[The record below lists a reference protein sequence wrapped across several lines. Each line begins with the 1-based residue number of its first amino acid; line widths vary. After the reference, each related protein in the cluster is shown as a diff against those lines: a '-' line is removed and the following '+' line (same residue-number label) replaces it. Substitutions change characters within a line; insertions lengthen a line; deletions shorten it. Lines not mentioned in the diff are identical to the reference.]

1 MTAEIKRRGFLKML
15 GMASGTLAAPSFTT
29 QAASSLTSLADKR
42 APAYQ
47 SYKDLWREQW
57 RWDKVVRGTHLINCW
72 YQAACSWDVYVRD
85 GLVYREE
92 QAAEYPQTNADVPD
106 FNPRGC
112 QKGCSFSQRI
122 YDPTRIRYPLK
133 RVGERGS
140 NQWQRV
146 SWDEALDDIAEKY
159 LDTLLEDGSDC
170 VIWDQGPGVDM
181 GTTSAGFMRL
191 ANFTR
196 AIILDMVSETGDS
209 HRGAAETIGTC
220 GGERSADDFF
230 YSDLI
235 LIWGSNPVY
244 TQIPNAHFFTEAR
257 YNGTKIITIAP
268 DYNASATKSDLW
280 VPIKPTTDGALA
292 MGICQQLV
300 QSGRIDKNFLREQT
314 DMPLLVRTDS
324 GDFLKESD
332 VIAGGRDHRFY
343 FMDDKTDKL
352 TLAPFET
359 LKLDGF
365 IPRLDAD
372 TEVVLH
378 TGEKVRVQSVFQ
390 QLKRSLR
397 EYSLD
402 KVSKI
407 TGVSEG
413 MIRRLTDEIANSKA
427 LSNVTSSTLTKMYH
441 GNLIERAQML
451 VWALRGQYGH
461 KGSGFSAFPFILGD
475 GLEPFTATPDLASL
489 KELHHKMHSI
499 FVERMK
505 QGDLAEQISYDIGA
519 SAFYP
524 NSGLPFHTSGALFW
538 MVHGGMTD
546 LSKKDWDPY
555 LQKDADQY
563 LTEALDKGWQPL
575 YPPKEKT
582 PRLLFSIS
590 TNTVRRL
597 RGSKH
602 IVKKM
607 WPHLMHV
614 VMDFRM
620 NSTTR
625 YADYVLPSA
634 AWYERTSSRWS
645 TQLTPFYTLTTKA
658 TEPLGESKPDW
669 EICALIAERIQ
680 QKARQRGLTRI
691 TNDYGEDIHLD
702 KVYDLFSMGGMF
714 GPKDDEK
721 VAQALY
727 ELSSNVE
734 QMPWEELKQ
743 KGFARYTGYGNA
755 AFTAGNMTDI
765 EPGETITQFTHHTR
779 DKVPWATQT
788 RRMQFYLDHPIYKE
802 MQEQLPCHKD
812 APNVG
817 GKFPLVMSSGH
828 ARESI
833 HSTWRDNPLM
843 LQLTRGQPFLCIGT
857 EDAKLRGIEDGDWL
871 RVYNDVGG
879 YEVRAK
885 LAPST
890 RPGQVIIYHA
900 WEDHQFR
907 KGSMRDVTPSP
918 LNPVELAGDHPH
930 LKIAFGWGQIG
941 FFDRDTLVEVERLP
955 TKAQ

>member
-1 MTAEIKRRGFLKML
+1 MAVSLKRRGFLKML
-15 GMASGTLAAPSFTT
+15 GAAGAPLAAPSFTT
-29 QAASSLTSLADKR
+29 HAAASVAALSDKP
-42 APAYQ
+42 APAYTG
-47 SYKDLWREQW
+47 YKDVWRSQW
-57 RWDKVVRGTHLINCW
+57 MWDKVVRGTHLINCW

-146 SWDEALDDIAEKY
+146 SWDQALDEIADKY
-159 LDTLLEDGSDC
+159 LQTILEDGSDC
-170 VIWDQGPGVDM
+170 VIWDQGPGIDM

-244 TQIPNAHFFTEAR
+244 TQIPNAHFFTEAK
-257 YNGTKIITIAP
+257 YNGTKVITITP

-280 VPIKPTTDGALA
+280 VPVKPATDGALA
-292 MGICQQLV
+292 LGICHLLV
-300 QSGRIDKNFLREQT
+300 ESNRIDVDFLREQT
-314 DMPLLVRTDS
+314 DMPLLVRKDT
-324 GDFLKESD
+324 GDFLNEAHMVKE
-332 VIAGGRDHRFY
+332 GRDHRY
-343 FMDDKTDKL
+343 YVVDSQTDQL
-352 TLAPFET
+352 TLAPFDSLALNGLQPALDTKREVT
-359 LKLDGF
+359 LLDGS
-365 IPRLDAD
+365 
-372 TEVVLH
+372 TVEVE
-378 TGEKVRVQSVFQ
+378 TVFA
-390 QLKRSLR
+390 QLKVSLQ
-397 EYSLD
+397 EYNLD
-402 KVSKI
+402 KVAKI
-407 TGVSEG
+407 TGTAPA
-413 MIRRLTDEIANSKA
+413 MIQRLTDEIANSKA

-461 KGSGFSAFPFILGD
+461 KGSGFSAFPFILAD
-475 GLEPFTATPDLASL
+475 GLEPFTATPDLPSL
-489 KELHHKMHSI
+489 KELHHKIQGI
-499 FVERMK
+499 FTERMQ
-505 QGDLAEQISYDIGA
+505 QGDLPEQISYDIGA

-524 NSGLPFHTSGALFW
+524 NSGLPFHSSGALFW
-538 MVHGGMTD
+538 MVHGGMTQI
-546 LSKKDWDPY
+546 SKSEWDPY
-555 LQKDADQY
+555 LKKEADAY
-563 LTEALDKGWQPL
+563 LNEALDKGWQPL
-575 YPPKEKT
+575 YPPREKT
-582 PRLLFSIS
+582 PRLLFSVT

-602 IVKKM
+602 IVEKM

-625 YADYVLPSA
+625 YADYVLPAA
-634 AWYERTSSRWS
+634 AWYERTSGRWS
-645 TQLTPFYTLTTKA
+645 TQLSPFFTMTNKA
-658 TEPLGESKPDW
+658 TEPFGESKPDW

-680 QKARQRGLTRI
+680 QKARQRGLGMI
-691 TNDYGEDIHLD
+691 TNDYGEKIHLD
-702 KVYDLFSMGGMF
+702 KVYDLFSMGGTF

-721 VAQALY
+721 VAQVMY
-727 ELSSNVE
+727 EISSNVE
-734 QMPWEELKQ
+734 KMPWEQLKE

-755 AFTAGNMTDI
+755 SFTAGNMTDI
-765 EPGETITQFTHHTR
+765 KEGETITQFTHHTR

-788 RRMQFYLDHPIYKE
+788 RRMQFFLDHPIYKE
-802 MQEQLPCHKD
+802 LGEQLPMHKD
-812 APNVG
+812 APNIG
-817 GKFPLVMSSGH
+817 GRFPLVMSSGH

-843 LQLTRGQPFLCIGT
+843 LQLTRGQPFICIGN
-857 EDAKLRGIEDGDWL
+857 EDAKARKINDGDWV
-871 RVYNDVGG
+871 RVFNEVGA

-885 LAPST
+885 LTPSA

-930 LKIAFGWGQIG
+930 LKPVFGWGQIG
-941 FFDRDTLVEVERLP
+941 FFDRDTLVEVERL
-955 TKAQ
+955 AS

>member
-1 MTAEIKRRGFLKML
+1 MVSNVKRRGFLKML
-15 GMASGTLAAPSFTT
+15 GMVSGSVAAPSFTT
-29 QAASSLTSLADKR
+29 SAAASIAALADKP
-42 APAYQ
+42 APAYTN
-47 SYKDLWREQW
+47 YKDVWRSQW
-57 RWDKVVRGTHLINCW
+57 MWDKVVRGTHLINCW

-92 QAAEYPQTNADVPD
+92 QAAEYPQTNEDVPD

-140 NQWQRV
+140 NKWKRV
-146 SWDEALDDIAEKY
+146 TWDEALDDIAEKY
-159 LDTLLEDGSDC
+159 LDTIIEDGSDC
-170 VIWDQGPGVDM
+170 VIWDQGPGIDM

-244 TQIPNAHFFTEAR
+244 TQIPNAHFYTEAR

-280 VPIKPTTDGALA
+280 VPVKPTTDGALA
-292 MGICQQLV
+292 MGICHLLV
-300 QSGRIDKNFLREQT
+300 ESNRIDVDFLREQT
-314 DMPLLVRTDS
+314 DMPLLVRNDT
-324 GDFLKESD
+324 GDFLNESHM
-332 VIAGGRDHRFY
+332 VEGGRDHRFY
-343 FMDDKTDKL
+343 IVDERTNEL
-352 TLAPFET
+352 ALAPFES
-359 LKLDGF
+359 LALDDLVPVLEARRQVKLLDGSNV
-365 IPRLDAD
+365 
-372 TEVVLH
+372 EVE
-378 TGEKVRVQSVFQ
+378 TVFS
-390 QLKRSLR
+390 QLKESLK
-397 EYSLD
+397 EYSVEH
-402 KVSKI
+402 VSKI
-407 TGVSEG
+407 TGTAPG
-413 MIRRLTDEIANSKA
+413 MIKRLTDDIANSKA

-451 VWALRGQYGH
+451 IWALRGQYGH
-461 KGSGFSAFPFILGD
+461 KGSGFSAFPFIVGD

-489 KELHHKMHSI
+489 KELHHKIQGI
-499 FVERMK
+499 FSERMK
-505 QGDLAEQISYDIGA
+505 KGDLQERITYDLGA
-519 SAFYP
+519 TAFYP

-538 MVHGGMTD
+538 MTHGGMTEI
-546 LSKKDWDPY
+546 SKKEWDPY
-555 LQKDADQY
+555 LKKEQDVY
-563 LTEALDKGWQPL
+563 LNEALDKGWQPL
-575 YPPKEKT
+575 YPPREKK
-582 PRLLFSIS
+582 PRMLFSIT

-634 AWYERTSSRWS
+634 AWYERTTSRWS

-669 EICALIAERIQ
+669 EICALIAKHIQ
-680 QKARQRGLTRI
+680 KKAKQRGLTVI
-691 TNDYGEDIHLD
+691 TNDYGEQIHLD
-702 KVYDLFSMGGMF
+702 KVYDLFSMGGTF

-721 VAQALY
+721 VAQAMY
-727 ELSSNVE
+727 EMSSNVE
-734 QMPWEELKQ
+734 QMPWEELKK
-743 KGFARYTGYGNA
+743 KGIARYTGFGNA

-765 EPGETITQFTHHTR
+765 KEGETITQFTHHTR
-779 DKVPWATQT
+779 NKVPWATQT
-788 RRMQFYLDHPIYKE
+788 RRMQFYLDHPAYKE
-802 MQEQLPCHKD
+802 MGEQLPMHKD
-812 APNVG
+812 APNTG
-817 GKFPLVMSSGH
+817 GKYPLVMSSGH

-843 LQLTRGQPFLCIGT
+843 LQLTRGQPFICIGT
-857 EDAKLRGIEDGDWL
+857 DDAKERNISDGDWV
-871 RVYNDVGG
+871 RVFNDVGS

-885 LAPST
+885 FTPSA
-890 RPGQVIIYHA
+890 RPGQLIIYHA

-930 LKIAFGWGQIG
+930 LKLAFGWGQIG
-941 FFDRDTLVEVERLP
+941 FFDRDTLVEIERLES
-955 TKAQ
+955 